1 MNPAFADPLDSDG
14 EDYEPGALG
23 PSDFEQDEDFFGDDH
38 GLGLWPPSP
47 SDDPDGEGAEQRAHR
62 VGGTPAASG
71 EENLPASCPT
81 AEATA
86 VRDSPEKLQLAPAPP
101 PNRPAVPPLKPA
113 AAGTINKKKPKR
125 VIAAARPGKLRPF
138 RCTYDGCGYAAA
150 KRRYLLEHE
159 RVHSGERPY
168 KCTWP
173 GCSYAASGQG
183 HISRHKRTHTGDRPY
198 PCEFPGC
205 TYQVRLVLSLS
216 LSLSL
221 SLFLPPYLAT

>member
-14 EDYEPGALG
+14 EEYEPGPLG
-23 PSDFEQDEDFFGDDH
+23 FNDFEQEEDYFGDDH
-38 GLGLWPPSP
+38 DRLDLWPPSP
-47 SDDPDGEGAEQRAHR
+47 SGDPDDGEGSEQS
-62 VGGTPAASG
+62 VGGSPADAGG

-81 AEATA
+81 AQATA
-86 VRDSPEKLQLAPAPP
+86 VGVSPEGPAPEP
-101 PNRPAVPPLKPA
+101 KRPAVPPLKPA
-113 AAGTINKKKPKR
+113 ATINKKKPSKSA
-125 VIAAARPGKLRPF
+125 IAAARPGKLRPF
-138 RCTYDGCGYAAA
+138 RCTYQGCGYAAA

-205 TYQVRLVLSLS
+205 AYQVCIIGL
-216 LSLSL
+216 
-221 SLFLPPYLAT
+221 